1 METFS
6 WFHFRYESSFEIRY
20 IVVYKVQSNEF
31 KISIISH
38 NIESEISSHKTI
50 FCELSIICKYYNTE
64 NNYWVLVRWSF
75 LLIES
80 LGD

>member
-38 NIESEISSHKTI
+38 NIESKIKRF

-64 NNYWVLVRWSF
+64 NNYWVLVRWYF